1 MALVTTDAIV
11 LKSMRWGEADRIVT
25 FLTLRLGKIRGIARG
40 ARKMKSR
47 FGGTLEL
54 FSSVKLTLFDKR
66 HDSLAS
72 VSQVDISEPFAFLRG
87 NIERTSAASCMV
99 ALVDGVTAD
108 RDPSPSIF
116 HRLLDGLRSLGETDD
131 PEFLAVVFQIQALG
145 QAGFR
150 PQLDHC
156 AGCGRNVGLT
166 APKFSPWA
174 GGLICRSCEQNSWD
188 ESLSISPGGIAF
200 LKQARRMS
208 FTLARRLKATG
219 QVRSELE
226 DVIETY
232 ARTVVGKR
240 LPTKNFLAAEPVSS
254 EYGTVR
260 HNAASKME

>member
-1 MALVTTDAIV
+1 
-11 LKSMRWGEADRIVT
+11 
-25 FLTLRLGKIRGIARG
+25 
-40 ARKMKSR
+40 MKSR

-87 NIERTSAASCMV
+87 SIERTSAASCMV
-99 ALVDGVTAD
+99 ALVEGVTAD

-116 HRLLDGLRSLGETDD
+116 HGLLDGLRSLGQTDD
-131 PEFLAVVFQIQALG
+131 PELLTVLFQIQALG

-166 APKFSPWA
+166 APRFSSWA
-174 GGLICRSCEQNSWD
+174 GGLICGSCEQNRWD
-188 ESLSISPGGIAF
+188 ESLPISPGGIAF

-208 FTLARRLKATG
+208 FPLARRLKATG
-219 QVRSELE
+219 QVRRELE

-240 LPTKNFLAAEPVSS
+240 LPAKNCLAAEPVSS
-254 EYGTVR
+254 DYGR
-260 HNAASKME
+260 ISHNAASEME

>member
-1 MALVTTDAIV
+1 
-11 LKSMRWGEADRIVT
+11 
-25 FLTLRLGKIRGIARG
+25 
-40 ARKMKSR
+40 MKSR

-54 FSSVKLTLFDKR
+54 FSSVNLTLFEKR
-66 HDSLAS
+66 YDSLAS

-87 NIERTSAASCMV
+87 NIERIAAASCMV

-108 RDPSPSIF
+108 RDPSPLMF
-116 HRLLDGLRSLGETDD
+116 HGLLDGLRSLGQADD
-131 PEFLAVVFQIQALG
+131 PELLTVVFQIQALG

-174 GGLICRSCEQNSWD
+174 GGLICGSCEQKSRD
-188 ESLSISPGGIAF
+188 DCLPISPGGIAF

-208 FTLARRLKATG
+208 FTMARRLKATG

-226 DVIETY
+226 DVIDTY

-240 LPTKNFLAAEPVSS
+240 LPAKNFLVAEPVSS
-254 EYGTVR
+254 EYGMVSQR
-260 HNAASKME
+260 AASEMK